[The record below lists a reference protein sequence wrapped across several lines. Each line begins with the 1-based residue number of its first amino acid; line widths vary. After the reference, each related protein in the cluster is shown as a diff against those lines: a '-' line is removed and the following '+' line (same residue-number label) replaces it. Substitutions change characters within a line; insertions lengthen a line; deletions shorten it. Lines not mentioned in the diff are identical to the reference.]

1 MSTFFASCQLLF
13 GHDNT
18 PVQPCSKN
26 CFSQPLRRNDFYSTE
41 HGISGTCG
49 RHGRRRG
56 SRDARSDG
64 RPGHAGS
71 RAGNGGPFAAAG
83 VGVQACGRREGSAR
97 GRRSTPCARL
107 AEVAGPWQRVVVLGK
122 RRGVVR
128 FYGPTDYGP
137 GMRTRLLLPPP
148 VALRAA
154 ARLRAGLSLAG
165 PLARPA
171 YPSARLLRGM
181 PAAVRTAVTAARSA
195 QIGRCAPA
203 CAHDAT
209 APTPRDGA
217 RVGAALLMG
226 ADAS

>member
-1 MSTFFASCQLLF
+1 M
-13 GHDNT
+13 
-18 PVQPCSKN
+18 V
-26 CFSQPLRRNDFYSTE
+26 R
-41 HGISGTCG
+41 
-49 RHGRRRG
+49 
-56 SRDARSDG
+56 
-64 RPGHAGS
+64 
-71 RAGNGGPFAAAG
+71 
-83 VGVQACGRREGSAR
+83 GVQACGRREGSAR

-195 QIGRCAPA
+195 QIGPDR
-203 CAHDAT
+203 
-209 APTPRDGA
+209 PRSHPERPRSQPDCTHQFVRPGSGPDRPRSHPVLTVLTVLA
-217 RVGAALLMG
+217 GSVRRHV
-226 ADAS
+226 DS